1 MKTDRELLE
10 LAAKNYAKA
19 AESLMRVGL
28 LVDDEELAGQAL
40 LKAGEACEKAG
51 LSYSKG
57 WKIIKIAEDQ
67 LKYQIVDRKQGGKQ
81 GGGCTITEKGKE
93 LLNRYLDAEKK
104 IKKYADEVFE
114 EVFIAMVE

>member
-1 MKTDRELLE
+1 MSKKTSLNYTPVLTVRMKKEKVFFGPGGMLILQYLLE
-10 LAAKNYAKA
+10 TASFK
-19 AESLMRVGL
+19 
-28 LVDDEELAGQAL
+28 
-40 LKAGEACEKAG
+40 EACEKAG